1 MMFPAYGTS
10 VSNEPESDIGV
21 WLPDRLDWSFHRW
34 GRWPFIGYAVALIVG
49 GVLVGREI
57 GFGPSEEVGPGASI
71 FLIVGG
77 LVILAC
83 VVDRAM
89 LATLGVALAGG
100 VLGAYAAYW
109 GLDQPAPIL
118 YGVTLSH
125 VASLFMAG
133 DAARMLIRI
142 RRSLPPST

>member
-1 MMFPAYGTS
+1 MLPAYGAS
-10 VSNEPESDIGV
+10 VAKTESDTEV
-21 WLPDRLDWSFHRW
+21 RVPDGQAWSLHRW
-34 GRWPFIGYAVALIVG
+34 GRWPFIGYAVALILG
-49 GVLVGREI
+49 GILVGREA
-57 GFGPSEEVGPGASI
+57 GFGPSEEVGRGASV

-77 LVILAC
+77 MVMLAC
-83 VVDRAM
+83 LLDRAM

-109 GLDQPAPIL
+109 GLGQPAPLL
-118 YGVTLSH
+118 YGVALSN

-142 RRSLPPST
+142 RRSIPAVT